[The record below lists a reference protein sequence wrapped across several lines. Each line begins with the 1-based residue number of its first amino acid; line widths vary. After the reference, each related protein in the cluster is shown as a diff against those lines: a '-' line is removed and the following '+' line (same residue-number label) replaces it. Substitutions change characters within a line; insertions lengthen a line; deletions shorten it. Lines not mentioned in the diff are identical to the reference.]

1 MVFISIF
8 LCFPPF
14 IQTPADWAEMTYS
27 QKSFDADNTSSYATL
42 LDGNFEFVIFIT
54 PVALTDFIPKTEQA
68 AAAALAVFAVLCRK
82 IHFVDCMELLPA
94 SSACFI
100 QTHSSVP
107 AQNQRKKFSVFM
119 NKWSQLWCL
128 CSPLG
133 VFSCFCVLLRERDIL
148 KQPRP
153 LSATV
158 SMSDWCKNGWRWDV
172 VGS

>member
-1 MVFISIF
+1 MFSPFHSNPCRLSWNDLFSEILRRWS
-8 LCFPPF
+8 LCH
-14 IQTPADWAEMTYS
+14 IARWKLWIY
-27 QKSFDADNTSSYATL
+27 
-42 LDGNFEFVIFIT
+42 VIFIT

-107 AQNQRKKFSVFM
+107 AQNQLNKFSVFM
-119 NKWSQLWCL
+119 NEWSQLWCL